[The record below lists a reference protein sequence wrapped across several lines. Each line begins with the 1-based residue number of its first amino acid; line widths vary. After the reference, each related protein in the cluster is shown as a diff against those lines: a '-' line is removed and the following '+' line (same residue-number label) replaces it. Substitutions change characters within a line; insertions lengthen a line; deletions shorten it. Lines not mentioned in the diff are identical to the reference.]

1 MTHFVYGNW
10 GLHSYISLNPVS
22 PTMWA
27 LGLNVHSSDMTECYS
42 PWCATWPAPW
52 KYFNMA
58 ILLVALSLVETSL
71 VLYSSNLFLL
81 WAFAIVQINIII
93 KHKVQYSITSHYIVF
108 LWMFISEI
116 SRIIIIFRQ
125 GLLNL
130 GFVPQASS
138 TLALCY

>member
-1 MTHFVYGNW
+1 M
-10 GLHSYISLNPVS
+10 
-22 PTMWA
+22 
-27 LGLNVHSSDMTECYS
+27 
-42 PWCATWPAPW
+42 AT
-52 KYFNMA
+52 
-58 ILLVALSLVETSL
+58 LLVALSLVETSL

-81 WAFAIVQINIII
+81 WAFVIVQINIII